1 MILKAFKYTR
11 NGGTQWEWTVK
22 GAPANDSALQLG
34 VINLIIGQNATGKS
48 NTLKALRDLADLV
61 SGEKKIDSLLYKT
74 FSYDVLFDND
84 GTLLRY
90 VLTVQKGKVVDEKL
104 IVGDEVRGV
113 AYADTAHGG
122 FALTIAGNSSTEVI
136 TLSYYCDR
144 LHRIFTLKNWTTFDS
159 GIKPMGTGGL
169 YNPRFPL

>member
-1 MILKAFKYTR
+1 MKKIICIIAAFTLTVWGCSSDDESSTPTKSGIMTGNDARPTWQSPDYMHYEQSMSVFLNLQSELKAYSSS
-11 NGGTQWEWTVK
+11 QDMLC
-22 GAPANDSALQLG
+22 A
-34 VINLIIGQNATGKS
+34 
-48 NTLKALRDLADLV
+48 
-61 SGEKKIDSLLYKT
+61 
-74 FSYDVLFDND
+74 
-84 GTLLRY
+84 
-90 VLTVQKGKVVDEKL
+90 

-144 LHRIFTLKNWTTFDS
+144 LHRIFTLKNWATFDS
-159 GIKPMGTGGL
+159 GIKPTGTGEL